1 MKRPLSDQD
10 APLRSD
16 GSSNS
21 MDNSTDTETDLGPSG
36 APSAQ
41 NTRQVREK
49 MLGDGAPPSTPPLP
63 PPPPPPPAK
72 KKRTRTLTTPHQSA
86 VLHAL
91 LAQSRFPTT
100 AMREEVG
107 RSIGLSARKV
117 QVWFQA
123 SIFLA
128 LLVLNQRQK
137 ARRPRDSKNQGSP
150 VAPARPPQYGAFPNV
165 PAPPFLHS
173 SASSTV
179 IASSLPSDELY
190 PTSHSPL
197 VQFNVNHGQEQPA
210 SSSGR
215 LSGPGVPG
223 VAPRRQ
229 QQMQKLAPLA
239 DPIPREAHSISSSFS
254 ARQVVPSR
262 DFTFNHPFPPLHLQ
276 VPETSGAM
284 LLGGSQNQYPTMTP
298 LRPLTASSHH
308 PLGLSSSSSGRPRSQ
323 QTSTSSSPSS
333 PPSPFTP
340 ASASASVSESR
351 PQTPASSFLVPRRDL
366 PRLQIPPLHVPES
379 PHTNTNPHAN
389 NAHAHAHVQQQH
401 VHVLQQQQAQAQVQR
416 SALPRYSSP
425 PLSLPLPPPHS
436 HQDPARFSQPSDRA
450 LPSLLLSTTPRRSPP
465 TSRGGGDCSPVPA
478 HAHAPMSAPASASSS
493 SNSRTRRFD
502 PVREAASECSRS
514 GSLGTDSMS
523 TGTGTPPRIDTP
535 QRFMTPFS

>member
-1 MKRPLSDQD
+1 MSI
-10 APLRSD
+10 A
-16 GSSNS
+16 
-21 MDNSTDTETDLGPSG
+21 PSG
-36 APSAQ
+36 LVPGEYFSRTACFGEHKGTNSP
-41 NTRQVREK
+41 
-49 MLGDGAPPSTPPLP
+49 DGNL
-63 PPPPPPPAK
+63 
-72 KKRTRTLTTPHQSA
+72 Q
-86 VLHAL
+86 
-91 LAQSRFPTT
+91 
-100 AMREEVG
+100 
-107 RSIGLSARKV
+107 
-117 QVWFQA
+117 
-123 SIFLA
+123 
-128 LLVLNQRQK
+128 NQRQK

-165 PAPPFLHS
+165 PAPLFLHS

-179 IASSLPSDELY
+179 NASSLPSDELY
-190 PTSHSPL
+190 ATSPSPPF
-197 VQFNVNHGQEQPA
+197 VQFNVNHGLQQPA

-223 VAPRRQ
+223 VASAPPTLSSSSSFVSPPRFPHNPQRQ
-229 QQMQKLAPLA
+229 QQMQMFAPLA
-239 DPIPREAHSISSSFS
+239 DPIPRDVHSISSGSS

-262 DFTFNHPFPPLHLQ
+262 DFTFNHPLPPLHLQ

-298 LRPLTASSHH
+298 IRPLTASSHH
-308 PLGLSSSSSGRPRSQ
+308 PLGLSSSSSSGRPRSQ

-351 PQTPASSFLVPRRDL
+351 PQTPASSFLVPRRRDL

-379 PHTNTNPHAN
+379 PHTNTNTHAN
-389 NAHAHAHVQQQH
+389 NAHAPAHVQQQH
-401 VHVLQQQQAQAQVQR
+401 VHVQQQQAQAQQR

-425 PLSLPLPPPHS
+425 PLSLPFPPPHS

-450 LPSLLLSTTPRRSPP
+450 LPSLLLSTAPRRSPP
-465 TSRGGGDCSPVPA
+465 SSRGGGDCSPVPA

-493 SNSRTRRFD
+493 TSRARRFD
-502 PVREAASECSRS
+502 PVREAASESSRS

>member
-1 MKRPLSDQD
+1 
-10 APLRSD
+10 
-16 GSSNS
+16 
-21 MDNSTDTETDLGPSG
+21 
-36 APSAQ
+36 
-41 NTRQVREK
+41 
-49 MLGDGAPPSTPPLP
+49 
-63 PPPPPPPAK
+63 
-72 KKRTRTLTTPHQSA
+72 
-86 VLHAL
+86 
-91 LAQSRFPTT
+91 
-100 AMREEVG
+100 MREEVG

-117 QVWFQA
+117 QVRFEPQIPLTHLTDLCVISIA
-123 SIFLA
+123 SPG
-128 LLVLNQRQK
+128 LVPGEYFSRTACFGEHKGTNSPDGNLQNQRQK

-197 VQFNVNHGQEQPA
+197 IQFNVNHGQEQPA

-223 VAPRRQ
+223 VASAPPTLSSSSSFVSPPRFPHSPRRQ

-239 DPIPREAHSISSSFS
+239 DPIPREAHSISSNFS

-308 PLGLSSSSSGRPRSQ
+308 PLGLSSSSSSGRPRSQ